1 MKILYDATDGK
12 IHHAVPSKDEFY
24 FSHSTNIPLTE
35 MPVDE
40 LAPVNQDIC
49 RDLNRVVYKVDANGR
64 GKYYID
70 TATGNLMEREGWAEK
85 VEDIYGG

>member
-12 IHHAVPSKDEFY
+12 IHHAVPARDEFY

-35 MPVDE
+35 MLVDE
-40 LAPVNQDIC
+40 LAPVNQAVC
-49 RDLNRVVYKVDANGR
+49 QDLRKTVHKLDANGL

-70 TATGNLMEREGWAEK
+70 TATGNIMERDGWTE
-85 VEDIYGG
+85 VIDG

>member
-12 IHHAVPSKDEFY
+12 IYHAVPDRDWFY
-24 FSHSTNIPLTE
+24 FKHSTNIPLTE
-35 MPVDE
+35 MVIDE
-40 LAPVNQDIC
+40 LAPVNQAAC
-49 RDLNRVVYKVDANGR
+49 QDLSRTVYKVDGNGL

-70 TATGNLMEREGWAEK
+70 TATGSLMERDGWVEK